1 MFQFSLFLR
10 ILCLSL
16 VQGQVFLPDMEIVT
30 SSVSNCQE
38 IVASNNDNTALD
50 LSQAGIVRL
59 RKSFINSSSITHIYL
74 NDNNIWKVEDGA
86 FDGLPNLVHVD
97 LTGNLINFSELIFG
111 DKIETL
117 ILDQAI
123 RNDEHSF
130 SIFDFNYESCQASG
144 FRKRSSSSS
153 NVIELTSDSK
163 FENLKELHLRKN
175 NIESIVLKNVDY
187 LGKIMP
193 KIIRLYLD
201 DNKLT
206 SLDFAK
212 PFTPSLTHLYLNNN
226 KMSEFKSSSLF
237 NLRFLTV
244 DGNNIKNLCG
254 GYQYCVGMSLQG
266 AENLE
271 FFSISNNGLEEIEA
285 DAFKDLNSLKHL
297 NLSYNY
303 IIKIVKHAFDDLE
316 ALIQL
321 NLDHNKLMNFPD
333 ICGLKNLEILS
344 LQSNKIKAIGK
355 ISFCGL
361 SNITKLNLS
370 NNLISELDAEAF
382 NSLLALKVL
391 DLSGNMLEALPDDW
405 ISPELNLQY
414 LYLNDNFFK
423 SVASLSLS
431 KNTVL
436 EYLFISGNP
445 FKSINLKDF
454 PGNTINVNL
463 MGNDIL
469 EIESKAFKGLPHLV
483 YLNLSHNKIPFGK
496 FDFAY
501 QSALE
506 TLVLDHGFAYSNW
519 ENDNKIQL
527 SKSTI
532 FPKLKNLYLC
542 GNHII
547 NFILLSDVVA
557 LSEVM
562 PNIAHLYLS
571 ENSLSSLNFLD
582 KIPQTLTHL
591 YLENN
596 KISHFESS
604 NKNNIKVLSIDKNG
618 FKQLSDTK
626 VTNGGLCLKNFV
638 KLEELSVSNS
648 DISTISLHAF
658 DDSQN
663 LQYLNL
669 SYNKFSDFLNNP
681 FNSLKNLTTLDLDHN
696 LLRVVPN
703 ICALKKLQVL
713 SLSSN
718 KISFLSSSSFC
729 GLPNLKKLTLSNNGL
744 RTIGSDTFNNM
755 FALEKL
761 DLSKNMLTALPQNW
775 IPAKMNLQYLYVNDN
790 KFVQFSNLSLDS
802 AKNLN
807 SLITHLYLT
816 DNNIWKIDEG
826 AFDYLPNL
834 VYLNLTGN
842 LFPLEELNFGGE
854 SSIETLIL
862 DRAINQH
869 NNLEYYG
876 SNDDCSRVRN
886 YRDQSLNV
894 QNLFTLSISVKLPK
908 LKKLYLRQN
917 NIQSIDL
924 GMGPPLTE
932 IMPNVTH
939 IYLSENSIDSIRF
952 IDYLPATLTHLFLD
966 YNLATNFEVESLKNL
981 KTLTLDGNQIGRL
994 CNSYEYCLGLTLKTA
1009 VNLENLSVSKSGL
1022 QEIESDAFDNLQ
1034 NLKKLDVSGNQL
1046 HKIVKHTFDNLT
1058 NLTTLKL
1065 DDNQLVTLPD
1075 ICSLENLEHLS
1086 VANNKI
1092 RAISKSTFCGLSK
1105 LKVLNLSGN
1114 ALQEISVGAFDELVA
1129 LEELDLSK
1137 NAFVSLPDEWLSP
1150 ELSLRRLHLNNN
1162 MFKNLA
1168 SLSLSKSKNLQY
1180 INIGDNPLTLIDIKI
1195 LTTLPENTTANIVT
1209 AKEAETINE
1218 YF

>member
-130 SIFDFNYESCQASG
+130 SIFDFNYESCQA
-144 FRKRSSSSS
+144 
-153 NVIELTSDSK
+153 T
-163 FENLKELHLRKN
+163 
-175 NIESIVLKNVDY
+175 
-187 LGKIMP
+187 
-193 KIIRLYLD
+193 
-201 DNKLT
+201 
-206 SLDFAK
+206 
-212 PFTPSLTHLYLNNN
+212 
-226 KMSEFKSSSLF
+226 
-237 NLRFLTV
+237 
-244 DGNNIKNLCG
+244 
-254 GYQYCVGMSLQG
+254 
-266 AENLE
+266 
-271 FFSISNNGLEEIEA
+271 
-285 DAFKDLNSLKHL
+285 
-297 NLSYNY
+297 
-303 IIKIVKHAFDDLE
+303 
-316 ALIQL
+316 
-321 NLDHNKLMNFPD
+321 
-333 ICGLKNLEILS
+333 
-344 LQSNKIKAIGK
+344 
-355 ISFCGL
+355 
-361 SNITKLNLS
+361 
-370 NNLISELDAEAF
+370 F

-423 SVASLSLS
+423 
-431 KNTVL
+431 
-436 EYLFISGNP
+436 I
-445 FKSINLKDF
+445 
-454 PGNTINVNL
+454 
-463 MGNDIL
+463 
-469 EIESKAFKGLPHLV
+469 
-483 YLNLSHNKIPFGK
+483 
-496 FDFAY
+496 
-501 QSALE
+501 
-506 TLVLDHGFAYSNW
+506 
-519 ENDNKIQL
+519 
-527 SKSTI
+527 
-532 FPKLKNLYLC
+532 
-542 GNHII
+542 
-547 NFILLSDVVA
+547 
-557 LSEVM
+557 M

-604 NKNNIKVLSIDKNG
+604 NKNNIKVL
-618 FKQLSDTK
+618 
-626 VTNGGLCLKNFV
+626 
-638 KLEELSVSNS
+638 
-648 DISTISLHAF
+648 
-658 DDSQN
+658 
-663 LQYLNL
+663 
-669 SYNKFSDFLNNP
+669 NNE
-681 FNSLKNLTTLDLDHN
+681 SKT
-696 LLRVVPN
+696 V
-703 ICALKKLQVL
+703 
-713 SLSSN
+713 
-718 KISFLSSSSFC
+718 
-729 GLPNLKKLTLSNNGL
+729 
-744 RTIGSDTFNNM
+744 
-755 FALEKL
+755 L
-761 DLSKNMLTALPQNW
+761 DLSNTGVMRLK
-775 IPAKMNLQYLYVNDN
+775 KSFVN
-790 KFVQFSNLSLDS
+790 S
-802 AKNLN
+802 

-917 NIQSIDL
+917 NI
-924 GMGPPLTE
+924 
-932 IMPNVTH
+932 H
-939 IYLSENSIDSIRF
+939 IDSIRF

-1180 INIGDNPLTLIDIKI
+1180 INIGDNPL
-1195 LTTLPENTTANIVT
+1195 
-1209 AKEAETINE
+1209 
-1218 YF
+1218 